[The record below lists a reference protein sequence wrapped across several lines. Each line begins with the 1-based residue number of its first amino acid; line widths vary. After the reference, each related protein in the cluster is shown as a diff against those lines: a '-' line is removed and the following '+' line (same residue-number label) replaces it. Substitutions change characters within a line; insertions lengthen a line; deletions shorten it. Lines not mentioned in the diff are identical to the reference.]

1 MSGKTQIGSFTILPD
16 WVRTHQG
23 LSSPAIMLY
32 LTLASYADNKT
43 GRCWPSRATLA
54 GELGASVN
62 SVDRWARELEAAGV
76 VEVERR
82 KSEADLNLTNVWTII
97 QVNPEGSPTHGGRGS
112 PTGGGRVAPPVGD
125 RTRLIELDKDYV
137 NEDVDRV
144 WSSWL
149 ESTGK
154 NPNRAKLDAKR
165 KKLIVKALADYTVG
179 EVVAAVTG
187 WEFSPHHRGENER
200 GTKYNDLSLLLRNP
214 ENIER
219 FRDLH
224 PSAGSHEPEAVSVI
238 PPMYDSA
245 DDDVLDAIPKTKSA
259 KNAAAIR
266 GQLRR

>member
-1 MSGKTQIGSFTILPD
+1 VSPRTIP
-16 WVRTHQG
+16 
-23 LSSPAIMLY
+23 
-32 LTLASYADNKT
+32 
-43 GRCWPSRATLA
+43 
-54 GELGASVN
+54 
-62 SVDRWARELEAAGV
+62 
-76 VEVERR
+76 
-82 KSEADLNLTNVWTII
+82 
-97 QVNPEGSPTHGGRGS
+97 
-112 PTGGGRVAPPVGD
+112 
-125 RTRLIELDKDYV
+125 IELDKDYV

-144 WSSWL
+144 WSAWL

-224 PSAGSHEPEAVSVI
+224 SEPPAPLASMADELVLVVR
-238 PPMYDSA
+238 PPMYSSA
-245 DDDVLDAIPKTKSA
+245 DDEVAGAIPKTESA
-259 KNAAAIR
+259 KNAARIR
-266 GQLRR
+266 EGLRR

>member
-1 MSGKTQIGSFTILPD
+1 
-16 WVRTHQG
+16 
-23 LSSPAIMLY
+23 
-32 LTLASYADNKT
+32 
-43 GRCWPSRATLA
+43 
-54 GELGASVN
+54 
-62 SVDRWARELEAAGV
+62 
-76 VEVERR
+76 
-82 KSEADLNLTNVWTII
+82 VWF
-97 QVNPEGSPTHGGRGS
+97 
-112 PTGGGRVAPPVGD
+112 AW
-125 RTRLIELDKDYV
+125 LD
-137 NEDVDRV
+137 
-144 WSSWL
+144 
-149 ESTGK
+149 STGK

>member
-1 MSGKTQIGSFTILPD
+1 VRPRTIP
-16 WVRTHQG
+16 
-23 LSSPAIMLY
+23 
-32 LTLASYADNKT
+32 
-43 GRCWPSRATLA
+43 
-54 GELGASVN
+54 
-62 SVDRWARELEAAGV
+62 
-76 VEVERR
+76 
-82 KSEADLNLTNVWTII
+82 
-97 QVNPEGSPTHGGRGS
+97 
-112 PTGGGRVAPPVGD
+112 
-125 RTRLIELDKDYV
+125 IELDKDYV

-144 WSSWL
+144 WDSWL

-154 NPNRAKLDAKR
+154 NPNRTRLDAKR

-187 WEFSPHHRGENER
+187 WEHSPHHRGENER

-224 PSAGSHEPEAVSVI
+224 PSAGSPEPEAVSVI

-266 GQLRR
+266 EQLRR